1 MLHWHVNYGQHKPHN
16 SLLMGKHFPW
26 SGTAHPTSARYLPP
40 SQTSHTKQP
49 CSLPT
54 PVLLNFSFE
63 SLSQTQSIHG
73 QPQVTMVECPR
84 DCGAWRHIWGY
95 GVPLP
100 PYSNRKTRSF
110 FSELF
115 PWRALGVS
123 TYQQNSTIKPRN
135 TLYQL
140 WVWWLVLSWTSFQ
153 KLQDWGCS
161 HIPSWHIDINSE
173 NESFTESQENPYRNK
188 WKMMSNSNKAA
199 DTNQLFFS
207 LTYLKAALLV

>member
-1 MLHWHVNYGQHKPHN
+1 MLITVSTSLTIPCSWENIFPGLAQHTQLQLDTFLPARHLIPN
-16 SLLMGKHFPW
+16 SLAPFPPQCCW
-26 SGTAHPTSARYLPP
+26 ISPLRASPKP
-40 SQTSHTKQP
+40 SQFMGSHRWPWLSVQETVGPGDTS
-49 CSLPT
+49 
-54 PVLLNFSFE
+54 
-63 SLSQTQSIHG
+63 G
-73 QPQVTMVECPR
+73 DMVFLYHLTLTER
-84 DCGAWRHIWGY
+84 LE
-95 GVPLP
+95 V
-100 PYSNRKTRSF
+100 F

-123 TYQQNSTIKPRN
+123 TYQQNSMIKPRN